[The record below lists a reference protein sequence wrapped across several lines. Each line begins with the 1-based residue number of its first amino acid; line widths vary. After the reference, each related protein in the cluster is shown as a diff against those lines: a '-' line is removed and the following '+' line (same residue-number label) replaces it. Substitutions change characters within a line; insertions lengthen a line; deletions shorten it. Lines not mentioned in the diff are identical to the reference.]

1 MNRYR
6 TRPIKGLL
14 IFLPIVILMSTAM
27 ILLFALT
34 KQNIVV
40 SILVYVFCGAF
51 IVLSLIVLLDQL
63 FHYTEL
69 QGDILI
75 NQIIFVRKKVKVEN
89 ITKIVFKD
97 EMYLV
102 FVGKKQFC
110 VISSRVSGGNEIIVA
125 LERQGV
131 RMK

>member
-6 TRPIKGLL
+6 TKPLKGLL
-14 IFLPIVILMSTAM
+14 IFLPIVILLSTAM
-27 ILLFALT
+27 VLLFALT

-40 SILVYVFCGAF
+40 SIMVYIFCGAF
-51 IVLSLIVLLDQL
+51 IILSLMLLLDQL

-69 QGDILI
+69 RGDILI
-75 NQIIFVRKKVKVEN
+75 NQIIFVRKKVMVEN

-110 VISSRVSGGNEIIVA
+110 VISSRISGGNEIIVA

>member
-6 TRPIKGLL
+6 TKPLKGLL
-14 IFLPIVILMSTAM
+14 ILLPIVILLSTAM
-27 ILLFALT
+27 VLLFALT
-34 KQNIVV
+34 KQNIAV
-40 SILVYVFCGAF
+40 SIMVYIFCGAF
-51 IVLSLIVLLDQL
+51 IILSLILLLDQL

-69 QGDILI
+69 RGDILI
-75 NQIIFVRKKVKVEN
+75 NQIIFVRKKVMVEN

-110 VISSRVSGGNEIIVA
+110 VISSRISGGNEIIVA

>member
-6 TRPIKGLL
+6 TKPLKGLL
-14 IFLPIVILMSTAM
+14 IFLPIVILLSTAM
-27 ILLFALT
+27 VLLFALT

-40 SILVYVFCGAF
+40 SIMVYIFCGAF
-51 IVLSLIVLLDQL
+51 IILSLILLLDQL

-69 QGDILI
+69 RGDILI
-75 NQIIFVRKKVKVEN
+75 NQIIFVRKKVMVEN

-110 VISSRVSGGNEIIVA
+110 VISSRISGGNEIIVA

>member
-6 TRPIKGLL
+6 TKPLKGLL

-27 ILLFALT
+27 VLLFALT